1 MTVTLF
7 FKLPPTAK
15 HRCLRCYVHTCIV
28 IMNSFVIF
36 QVCWCWSYRFD
47 KELVDL
53 ESSLI
58 TKDKYMIDCMK
69 WLKSATGGGW
79 ALAIRKWTRFWSFMI
94 DPNMLRTKLKV
105 KSFHDCEFKIS
116 LVKVKQIE
124 KWEHDIITLLS
135 LNKSKF
141 V

>member
-1 MTVTLF
+1 MTLF

-15 HRCLRCYVHTCIV
+15 HRCLFRCYVHTCIV

-79 ALAIRKWTRFWSFMI
+79 ALAIQKWIRFWRFTIYPS
-94 DPNMLRTKLKV
+94 MLRTKLKV
-105 KSFHDCEFKIS
+105 NSVHDCKFYRVGDGKKKTESGFFFR
-116 LVKVKQIE
+116 LQI
-124 KWEHDIITLLS
+124 
-135 LNKSKF
+135 NC
-141 V
+141 